1 MASGSRRSGTD
12 RRSRLPAGAVRCLLV
27 PGPEVLLSP
36 VRGARTYSPSIR
48 WYIRCR
54 AGRRRKGV
62 EGGRTGKPGGRSVSF
77 SSVIGRRGRWT
88 GGVPRTFKMQISERA
103 RRSGT
108 RNADVNVRASAG
120 QVFYWGQLPFPS
132 PQRSAS
138 CHGGRDPAAK
148 IKSAAG
154 TSAVR

>member
-1 MASGSRRSGTD
+1 MPPGSWAGGTFISG
-12 RRSRLPAGAVRCLLV
+12 AGRENVLAKYPVVHPV
-27 PGPEVLLSP
+27 PG
-36 VRGARTYSPSIR
+36 RRT
-48 WYIRCR
+48 
-54 AGRRRKGV
+54 GV

-77 SSVIGRRGRWT
+77 SSVIGRRGRRT

-132 PQRSAS
+132 PERP
-138 CHGGRDPAAK
+138 PAA
-148 IKSAAG
+148 
-154 TSAVR
+154 TPAVIPPRR